1 MVSSTTGYWLDL
13 FTGTTWY
20 EFLEADGEVSGF
32 RQSRWTTVQKIR
44 PGDKLLC
51 YLTGIS
57 RFVGMLEVASP
68 PFLDS
73 TPIWKDE
80 EFPCRVKTKI
90 LHALEPETAVP
101 VLLLRDKL
109 SVFRG
114 LKNDRAWSGAFRG
127 SPAAWK
133 RADGQIVEEALEEAQ
148 RKPVHRPVDPAK
160 LGRRPRPL
168 ATSLGPV
175 TIPEPEPASASSSAV
190 QAEESEHT
198 EVQWLLLKLGS
209 DMGLDVWVAQND
221 RSKAYKGTSFGS
233 LPRIRTELKIP
244 FDEATNRTVRLIDVL
259 WLKRNAIVA
268 AFEVESTTS
277 IYSGLLR
284 MADLISINPNLNI
297 PLYLVAP
304 DDRRNKVI
312 TEVNRATFS
321 RLDPP
326 LAQVCR
332 LITFSTLRERLSRAS
347 EFTQYL
353 RPEILED
360 LSESCDVEEP

>member
-1 MVSSTTGYWLDL
+1 MVTSTTGYWLDL
-13 FTGTTWY
+13 FTGTTWH

-57 RFVGMLEVASP
+57 RFVGVLEVASP

-90 LHALEPETAVP
+90 LNALEPETAVP
-101 VLLLRDKL
+101 VLL
-109 SVFRG
+109 RG
-114 LKNDRAWSGAFRG
+114 LKNERAWSGAFRG
-127 SPAAWK
+127 SPSAWTE
-133 RADGQIVEEALEEAQ
+133 ADGQVVEEAVEEAL
-148 RKPVHRPVDPAK
+148 RKPVQRPVDPAK
-160 LGRRPRPL
+160 LVRRPRPL

-175 TIPEPEPASASSSAV
+175 TIPEPESASASSITV

-198 EVQWLLLKLGS
+198 AIQWLLLKLGS

-221 RSKAYKGTSFGS
+221 RGKAYKGSSFGAIPHMRS
-233 LPRIRTELKIP
+233 DLKIP

-259 WLKRNAIVA
+259 WLRGNAIVA

-312 TEVNRATFS
+312 SEVNRATFS

-332 LITFSTLRERLSRAS
+332 LITFSTLRERLTRAS
-347 EFTQYL
+347 EFMQYL